1 MLAGLRKLAVRRIN
15 VGSQSVF
22 GGGQSRQFSARVAR
36 LLVLFNNPS
45 QSRVRMSL
53 RENSNGKKG
62 NESERKNDFFHII
75 FILYDLAERNM
86 QSIAYRI
93 FRREK
98 KPESCKSKN
107 TLEPNLS

>member
-36 LLVLFNNPS
+36 LLILFNNPS

-53 RENSNGKKG
+53 RENSNGKEE
-62 NESERKNDFFHII
+62 NESEPKNDFFHI
-75 FILYDLAERNM
+75 FLYFM
-86 QSIAYRI
+86 IGG
-93 FRREK
+93 EK
-98 KPESCKSKN
+98 YAVNSLPHF
-107 TLEPNLS
+107 